1 LCQVEIVIDAKK
13 RPARN
18 PLSWTYGVS
27 VRANGLEQSFTFG
40 ILAVH
45 EIQVPRKMGTEEIWI
60 AVLAAIIAKV
70 IRQLGFQHCSNIRL
84 HICKDLSCKVTLK
97 LALLINAVAEI
108 LQVSSSIISA
118 EFVTRS
124 DARGRP
130 KLAVL
135 YGKAHKS
142 ANREK
147 PDMWCDPAEVEDALK
162 IARSFRLLK

>member
-1 LCQVEIVIDAKK
+1 MVFSTAVILDY
-13 RPARN
+13 
-18 PLSWTYGVS
+18 L
-27 VRANGLEQSFTFG
+27 
-40 ILAVH
+40 
-45 EIQVPRKMGTEEIWI
+45 
-60 AVLAAIIAKV
+60 
-70 IRQLGFQHCSNIRL
+70 
-84 HICKDLSCKVTLK
+84 CKDLSCKVTLK
-97 LALLINAVAEI
+97 LALLINVVAEI
-108 LQVSSSIISA
+108 LQASSSIVSA

-124 DARGRP
+124 DARGRH